1 MNLKSRAASPGPSP
15 AGGPVVPG
23 PPIWNLC
30 PPISRLAS
38 WLLHTSNTVFK
49 KCAPPSVFW
58 PPLLL
63 NPGDGPGLH
72 PTHLLTRSNEL
83 KQIFPTCR
91 LQTTFDKRHWRFIF
105 SPDWQ
110 LILCK
115 ASYFAEGRLLLTNN
129 VLDTSSYTLRRA
141 SINSERLHE
150 EGTVEHRGNKGMQ
163 AWEKAR
169 PLCSDAAEERWAP
182 ARQNDR
188 RMPWF
193 VKLCYASDA
202 NRMRCNGYRQCR
214 FLRELTVSITNI
226 NIRSVLQ
233 ISKCAQGWSDYACSR
248 KYPSRAKVISVRSRI
263 ISQYIWPT
271 AKKTHA
277 VN

>member
-1 MNLKSRAASPGPSP
+1 MNLKSRAVSPGPSP

-23 PPIWNLC
+23 PPIWNLF

-150 EGTVEHRGNKGMQ
+150 ERE
-163 AWEKAR
+163 
-169 PLCSDAAEERWAP
+169 PLNTEATRECRHERRRDHFAVMLQKSDEP
-182 ARQNDR
+182 QLDR
-188 RMPWF
+188 MIAGCHGSLNFATRVTQIGCVAM
-193 VKLCYASDA
+193 DTA
-202 NRMRCNGYRQCR
+202 N
-214 FLRELTVSITNI
+214 VDS
-226 NIRSVLQ
+226 
-233 ISKCAQGWSDYACSR
+233 
-248 KYPSRAKVISVRSRI
+248 
-263 ISQYIWPT
+263 
-271 AKKTHA
+271 
-277 VN
+277 